1 MNSSQEDIMVS
12 TYLNKYIVQDEI
24 ILEVIKLKK
33 VANPKKVNKLKNTAL
48 YLVNMSVVLLNRM
61 MFVVFVGGMCEVVM
75 VVLRSMVPS
84 AAGGASWGQEA
95 TPSSP

>member
-1 MNSSQEDIMVS
+1 MR
-12 TYLNKYIVQDEI
+12 DEI
-24 ILEVIKLKK
+24 TLEVIKLKK
-33 VANPKKVNKLKNTAL
+33 VADPKKVIKLKNAALL

-61 MFVVFVGGMCEVVM
+61 MFVVLVGVVCEVVVVM
-75 VVLRSMVPS
+75 VLRSMVPS

>member
-1 MNSSQEDIMVS
+1 MR
-12 TYLNKYIVQDEI
+12 DEI
-24 ILEVIKLKK
+24 TLEVIKLKK
-33 VANPKKVNKLKNTAL
+33 VADPNKVIKLKNAALL

-61 MFVVFVGGMCEVVM
+61 MFVVLVGVVCEVVVM
-75 VVLRSMVPS
+75 VVVLRSMVPS

>member
-1 MNSSQEDIMVS
+1 MR
-12 TYLNKYIVQDEI
+12 DEI
-24 ILEVIKLKK
+24 TLEVIKLKK
-33 VANPKKVNKLKNTAL
+33 VADPKKVIKLKNAALL
-48 YLVNMSVVLLNRM
+48 YLVNMPVVLLNRM
-61 MFVVFVGGMCEVVM
+61 MFVVLVGVVCEVVV